1 MNASYALA
9 ASMVNQLNRVA
20 NISNNLANL
29 NTNGFKEER
38 LQQGTFNNYLARA
51 KKEHFKVSRL
61 SAVENSVPKIDG
73 KYIVEEN
80 GGVEQTGNR
89 LDFSLNKQD
98 TFFRLRGKN
107 GKIYL
112 SRNGAFKN
120 LGGFLVNDHADNVL
134 NVQGNP
140 IQVQAGF
147 EKQIVAYQ
155 TPYNNL
161 SKYGNND
168 YKILDK
174 SKLKYVNPAKGDIT
188 EGSLEKSNVNQM
200 ISMVDLIEAQRQF
213 ERNQKAITSINDMNS
228 NVINK
233 VGNNS

>member
-38 LQQGTFNNYLARA
+38 LQQGTFNNYLENA
-51 KKEHFKVSRL
+51 KKKNLTISRL

-73 KYIVEEN
+73 KYINAES
-80 GGVEQTGNR
+80 GGIEQTGNK
-89 LDFSLNKQD
+89 LDFSLNSQNS
-98 TFFRLRGKN
+98 FFKVRAKN
-107 GKIYL
+107 GKTYL
-112 SRNGAFKN
+112 TRNGAFKN
-120 LGGFLVNDHADNVL
+120 LDGFLVNESADRVL
-134 NVQGNP
+134 DNQGNP
-140 IQVQAGF
+140 IMVQAGF
-147 EKQIVAYQ
+147 AKKIVAYQ

-161 SKYGNND
+161 SKYGKND
-168 YKILDK
+168 YKILDN
-174 SKLKYVNPAKGDIT
+174 SKLKEVGREKGNII

-200 ISMVDLIEAQRQF
+200 LSMVDLIEAQRQF

-228 NVINK
+228 KVINK